1 MPEDLK
7 VSQISSSPLP
17 PPFRG
22 LHSPGVRKHC
32 QIIFACYF
40 RKSSIVFI
48 TVVSFCD
55 NVMITL
61 VFITVVSFCVSFL
74 LLPNIFLPWVCCQI
88 NLATSLFSNKFCDC
102 PVASFCQGL
111 KPNNFHQGLLPNNF
125 CHGLVAKQFLPLE
138 CCQTIFATGVL
149 PNNFPH
155 ERLASFPHWRVA
167 KQISPRADGTE
178 RLYRSLQHVQLNPVQ
193 LIFPVHL
200 HTGQTHKTCVN
211 ISVRVCTTYAK
222 SATV

>member
-1 MPEDLK
+1 MRLVLIAAK
-7 VSQISSSPLP
+7 H
-17 PPFRG
+17 FFAM
-22 LHSPGVRKHC
+22 GV
-32 QIIFACYF
+32 
-40 RKSSIVFI
+40 
-48 TVVSFCD
+48 
-55 NVMITL
+55 
-61 VFITVVSFCVSFL
+61 
-74 LLPNIFLPWVCCQI
+74 LPNKSGHKFVLKQILRLSCCQFLPRSKAKQ
-88 NLATSLFSNKFCDC
+88 FS
-102 PVASFCQGL
+102 S
-111 KPNNFHQGLLPNNF
+111 
-125 CHGLVAKQFLPLE
+125 GLVAKQFLPWA